1 MPSWTPRSRAT
12 AAIDLPVSRT
22 IRTAPSRNSRGLA
35 VGDRVRIHALMKI
48 ETTPGGA
55 VKTTYIAHAVY
66 RLND

>member
-1 MPSWTPRSRAT
+1 MDPKVPRHRGDRLT
-12 AAIDLPVSRT
+12 RLPHD
-22 IRTAPSRNSRGLA
+22 PNSPLTELPGLA